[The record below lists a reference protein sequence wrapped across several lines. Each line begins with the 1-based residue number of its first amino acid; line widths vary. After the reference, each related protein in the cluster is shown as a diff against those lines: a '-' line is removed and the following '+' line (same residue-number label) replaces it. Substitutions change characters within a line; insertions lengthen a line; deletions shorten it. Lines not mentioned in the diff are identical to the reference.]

1 MSERNTRVFE
11 SNFSVVTESR
21 QTYFTKEMRTIKE
34 QEINKKEKKKND
46 DYKLSEKHD
55 WVLWG

>member
-11 SNFSVVTESR
+11 SNFSIVTESR
-21 QTYFTKEMRTIKE
+21 QTYFTEEMRTIKE

-55 WVLWG
+55 